1 MSTQRARLAI
11 AATVTRPAPGDTF
24 ADMTSRNRL
33 ALLLTLVSLALLW
46 PGLVQ
51 PVLTIRASMEMFGVS
66 RELSNETRSVVGAIE
81 SLHDSGNDFVAGLI
95 LVFSVLVPF
104 VKVALLVPI
113 LTARAL
119 RTRERLHRLVSA
131 ISKWAMA
138 DVFAVGM
145 LIALLV
151 ARGTANLSA
160 VAGPGFYY
168 FVAYCLVSNAA
179 FQALRVE
186 APSAARAAEPR
197 AV

>member
-1 MSTQRARLAI
+1 
-11 AATVTRPAPGDTF
+11 
-24 ADMTSRNRL
+24 MTSRNRI
-33 ALLLTLVSLALLW
+33 ALLLTVVSLALLW

-51 PVLTIRASMEMFGVS
+51 PVLTIRATMEMFGVS

-81 SLHDSGNDFVAGLI
+81 GLHDSGNDFVAGLI

-113 LTARAL
+113 FTL
-119 RTRERLHRLVSA
+119 RDGHQRQRLHRLVSA

-145 LIALLV
+145 LIALL
-151 ARGTANLSA
+151 AAKGTANLTA
-160 VAGPGFYY
+160 TAGPGFYY

-179 FQALRVE
+179 FQTLRVE
-186 APSAARAAEPR
+186 RPNGSLAP
-197 AV
+197 